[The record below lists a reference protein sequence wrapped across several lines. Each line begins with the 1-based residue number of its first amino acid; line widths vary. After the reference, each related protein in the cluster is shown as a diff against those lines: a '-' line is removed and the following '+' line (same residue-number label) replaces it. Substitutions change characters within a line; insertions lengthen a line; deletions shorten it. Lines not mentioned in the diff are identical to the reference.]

1 MDLWV
6 VIIIWGLDQYLVVQ
20 NEIVMKKIRLI
31 LLLLALYASDI
42 VLAQSDSIDYD
53 NICYKETTTLRIENV
68 EEFLYANKKK
78 RNDNIQIVVY
88 VITAQ
93 YVEQSSKYY
102 GKQVILVSLD
112 TVLMQSET
120 GDYYHVKG
128 ISRQNTIRIGESY
141 RFHLRLWGCVLYQ
154 LGPIPEFYTVEGLRI
169 PVQICPYQPY
179 KVMNL
184 KGLSY
189 IFLDET
195 KK

>member
-68 EEFLYANKKK
+68 EVFLYDAEGKCVVSP
-78 RNDNIQIVVY
+78 NDY
-88 VITAQ
+88 D
-93 YVEQSSKYY
+93 VELSAGRFNY